1 MSGLGTTSRA
11 ALDPN
16 GVPEAVSDVE
26 LSALDASVLTNV
38 VLGFTPATNIT
49 RSIMQKVSVDHLL
62 DGTVSWRGACPLQTA
77 SSVLCC
83 LLY

>member
-1 MSGLGTTSRA
+1 MMH
-11 ALDPN
+11 PN
-16 GVPEAVSDVE
+16 KKYEEVPDVE

-62 DGTVSWRGACPLQTA
+62 DGTVSWRGSCPLQTA
-77 SSVLCC
+77 SFVLCC